1 MSGVH
6 RKQKLHASLLLTFYG
21 QKHSLMPREGGWEA
35 KSLAEWLHV
44 EGEGKTDLEKS
55 GHLLRIPRL
64 RSEQQPSWDLS
75 GGSRARVQMVFDGK
89 KSPPTQDPRLRQSSG
104 ELGGSTTYGGGRYCS
119 RPQLSSAS
127 LALKLRKRATA
138 FLFSHLDFPIQLLT
152 HQARICKQQ
161 LTRAPLC

>member
-1 MSGVH
+1 M
-6 RKQKLHASLLLTFYG
+6 
-21 QKHSLMPREGGWEA
+21 

-104 ELGGSTTYGGGRYCS
+104 ELGGSTTYGGGGIAADPNS
-119 RPQLSSAS
+119 PQ
-127 LALKLRKRATA
+127 
-138 FLFSHLDFPIQLLT
+138 
-152 HQARICKQQ
+152 
-161 LTRAPLC
+161 PLWL